1 MQYIFEDIMIER
13 IKELFGRKKGKP
25 EERKVRRE
33 KRDISF
39 EEEEWLSYYIS

>member
-1 MQYIFEDIMIER
+1 MIER
-13 IKELFGRKKGKP
+13 IKELFGMKKSKP

-33 KRDISF
+33 KREISF